1 MKLHFLISGP
11 IRPNVEFTNYM
22 TNRLRNT
29 FKGHEVIIYLC
40 YWKDVNVNKNNIENV
55 DYLYEVEEPSD
66 DFCFKHITGRTIQQN
81 VLANTPDSIEHWT
94 PRIYKCLY
102 GIKNLI
108 ENIDNNIDDEDIV
121 IRYRT
126 DLLIEL
132 LDNSI
137 LKEIKLTQEQQ
148 QGTTLELL
156 IKGNGHRSYVYVPR
170 ISGLNS
176 CDYFGIST
184 YKVFKQIWYVESV
197 EEHND
202 LIKKLFN
209 MEQIVLYKS
218 SLHGIQLCHLNKHI
232 DTAICRE
239 FNSKDD
245 MTLMMGQTPD
255 DKDKFGY
262 GK

>member
-1 MKLHFLISGP
+1 
-11 IRPNVEFTNYM
+11 
-22 TNRLRNT
+22 
-29 FKGHEVIIYLC
+29 
-40 YWKDVNVNKNNIENV
+40 
-55 DYLYEVEEPSD
+55 
-66 DFCFKHITGRTIQQN
+66 
-81 VLANTPDSIEHWT
+81 
-94 PRIYKCLY
+94 
-102 GIKNLI
+102 
-108 ENIDNNIDDEDIV
+108 
-121 IRYRT
+121 
-126 DLLIEL
+126 
-132 LDNSI
+132 
-137 LKEIKLTQEQQ
+137 
-148 QGTTLELL
+148 
-156 IKGNGHRSYVYVPR
+156 
-170 ISGLNS
+170 LNS

>member
-137 LKEIKLTQEQQ
+137 LKEIKLA
-148 QGTTLELL
+148 GLGADVVSMGELL
-156 IKGNGHRSYVYVPR
+156 KALKN
-170 ISGLNS
+170 
-176 CDYFGIST
+176 GISARKIV
-184 YKVFKQIWYVESV
+184 YSGVGKSYEELRYAVE
-197 EEHND
+197 
-202 LIKKLFN
+202 KKIF
-209 MEQIVLYKS
+209 MFHE
-218 SLHGIQLCHLNKHI
+218 
-232 DTAICRE
+232 
-239 FNSKDD
+239 
-245 MTLMMGQTPD
+245 
-255 DKDKFGY
+255 
-262 GK
+262 